1 MHRSG
6 TSALCAAL
14 RACGASFGSQLL
26 QPMAGVNDEGF
37 WEDTDVVALNEHL
50 LKQVGTDWFS
60 VGLSDLDID
69 WSASEFDE
77 ARLRGM
83 HIVERGFG
91 GGPLE
96 AIKDPRLCIT
106 LPFWLTLCREIGV
119 SSSVCVI
126 GRAPIEVARSLHN
139 RDNLPLGYGLRL
151 FQIYRLGIT
160 QNVPQDTIYV
170 TYDELLEDPALM
182 MHRLAGLL
190 PLEVEPEKLGAVVNG
205 DLRRHVSDRKSDLLH
220 QPDNGDIDHEVLDSE
235 INQGYPLE
243 QTLKELVVSLVTRGQ
258 ELSRIGD
265 DHKLALSTISE
276 RDQQIVDFDE
286 RLSELGKQHTQALS
300 TLKER
305 DQQIAEFDKRLSEL
319 GALHTK
325 ALAVIDERD
334 SQLAELDQRALK
346 MQARLERILLKP
358 VIGKLFSLIWKNEKS

>member
-1 MHRSG
+1 
-6 TSALCAAL
+6 
-14 RACGASFGSQLL
+14 
-26 QPMAGVNDEGF
+26 
-37 WEDTDVVALNEHL
+37 
-50 LKQVGTDWFS
+50 
-60 VGLSDLDID
+60 
-69 WSASEFDE
+69 
-77 ARLRGM
+77 
-83 HIVERGFG
+83 
-91 GGPLE
+91 
-96 AIKDPRLCIT
+96 
-106 LPFWLTLCREIGV
+106 
-119 SSSVCVI
+119 
-126 GRAPIEVARSLHN
+126 VARSLHN

-151 FQIYRLGIT
+151 FQVYRLGIT
-160 QNVPQDTIYV
+160 QNVPQDAIYV

-220 QPDNGDIDHEVLDSE
+220 QPDNGDIDHEALDSE